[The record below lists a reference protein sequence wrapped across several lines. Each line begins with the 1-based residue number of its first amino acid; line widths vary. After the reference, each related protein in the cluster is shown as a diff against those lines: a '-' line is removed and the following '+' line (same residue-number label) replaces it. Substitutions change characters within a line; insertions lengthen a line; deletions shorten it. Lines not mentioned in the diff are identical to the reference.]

1 MIGVLIKI
9 APRLIIVE
17 IQLDRDCIVP
27 YLIDVV
33 FVSSNWIHIY
43 KHIIDNCVL
52 EMIL

>member
-27 YLIDVV
+27 YLIDVLCQV
-33 FVSSNWIHIY
+33 PISLDQFVNIAL
-43 KHIIDNCVL
+43 V
-52 EMIL
+52 